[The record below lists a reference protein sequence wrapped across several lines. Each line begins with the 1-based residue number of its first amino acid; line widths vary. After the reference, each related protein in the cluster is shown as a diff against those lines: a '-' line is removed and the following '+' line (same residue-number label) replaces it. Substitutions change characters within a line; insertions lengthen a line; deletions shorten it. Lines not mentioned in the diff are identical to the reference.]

1 MLHIPPAISS
11 QGLGA
16 SQFRAAG
23 GRSGVIKLDG
33 GLVGNAG
40 GLLAGSQNVVVSV
53 EAMLP

>member
-1 MLHIPPAISS
+1 M
-11 QGLGA
+11 
-16 SQFRAAG
+16 
-23 GRSGVIKLDG
+23 IKLDG